1 MRSVSDKGPGV
12 ARLLRP
18 QRPFRL
24 ARGRESTALAALFA
38 VTWLLLAGY
47 ALHALVGLG
56 GRGTDSLFEKWI
68 NDVIV
73 VLAAAA
79 CLWRGLRV
87 RRERLAWLL
96 LSLGMSSWVAGNI
109 WYSLFV
115 IDENPLPIP
124 SIADGLW
131 LGLYP
136 PTYVALALLIGR
148 QVRSFRSSLALDALI
163 GALSAAAIS
172 SAIVLEAVLGS
183 AHRQP
188 LAETATNVAYPIGDM
203 ILLVFV
209 FVSLAFAR
217 WRPERRWGYL
227 GAGLLTFMLTDSL
240 FLVKTEDGT
249 YTVGTFIDAGWLLAA
264 VLVAVAAWQPLPAR
278 AAVAFEGQRVLL
290 APMAFGVTGLGVLV
304 WDHFE
309 RLNGIAIVLA
319 SAATLLVFARL
330 TVTFV
335 EKARML
341 ARSRADATSD
351 PLTGLGNRRK
361 LLDDLPARLVRA
373 SSDVPLLF
381 VLLDLDG
388 FKTYND
394 LYGHPAGDALLAR
407 LGRRLAAAVG
417 PAGAAYRMGGDEFCA
432 LLPADG
438 HDCELGVRRLGQA
451 LTESGERWTIRASSG
466 YALAPLEGATGTDL
480 LRIADSRMYA
490 VKERRLPA
498 SNRALGDVLD
508 RLSDA
513 RDVSLTAHSRAVA
526 DLAEQVAVDLELA
539 VEEIDHIR
547 LAAQLHDIGKLALP
561 DTIGASAAPL
571 SPDDWLLV
579 RRHTLVGA
587 RILSGTSAL
596 VEVARLVRSSHERWD
611 GTGYP
616 DGLGDERIPLG
627 SRIIFCCDAY
637 DAMTRGRPYQRKA
650 TEEEALEELRRCAG
664 SQFDPDVVDA
674 FERVVE
680 LRSDRKEL
688 VAS

>member
-1 MRSVSDKGPGV
+1 MPG
-12 ARLLRP
+12 LR
-18 QRPFRL
+18 RPLRL
-24 ARGRESTALAALFA
+24 ARGREWTAVVGLFA
-38 VTWLLLAGY
+38 LTWVLLAGY

-56 GRGTDSLFEKWI
+56 GPGTDALFDKWI

-73 VLAAAA
+73 VLAAAL

-96 LSLGMSSWVAGNI
+96 LSLGMTSWVAGNI
-109 WYSLFV
+109 WYSIFV
-115 IDENPLPIP
+115 IDRDPLPIP

-136 PTYVALALLIGR
+136 PTYLALALLIGR
-148 QVRSFRSSLALDALI
+148 RVRNFRSSLALDALI
-163 GALSAAAIS
+163 VALSAAAIS

-183 AHRQP
+183 TNRQP
-188 LAETATNVAYPIGDM
+188 LAETATNLAYPIGDM

-209 FVSLAFAR
+209 FASLALAR

-227 GAGLLTFMLTDSL
+227 GAGLVSFMVTDSL
-240 FLVKTEDGT
+240 FLVKTADGT
-249 YTVGTFIDAGWLLAA
+249 YGVGTIIDAGWLLAA

-278 AAVAFEGQRVLL
+278 AAVVFEGPRVLV
-290 APMAFGVTGLGVLV
+290 APMTFGLAGLVVLV
-304 WDHFE
+304 WDHFQH
-309 RLNGIAIVLA
+309 LNSIAIVLA
-319 SAATLLVFARL
+319 AAATSLVFARL
-330 TVTFV
+330 TVTFA

-351 PLTGLGNRRK
+351 SLTGLGNRRK
-361 LLDDLPARLVRA
+361 LLDDLPGRLARA
-373 SSDVPLLF
+373 SAGAPLLV

-407 LGRRLAAAVG
+407 LGRRFAEAVG

-432 LLPADG
+432 LLPADARG
-438 HDCELGVRRLGQA
+438 SEFVARRLGQA
-451 LTESGERWTIRASSG
+451 LSESGERWTIRASG
-466 YALAPLEGATGTDL
+466 GHALAPLEAASGTDL

-498 SNRALGDVLD
+498 SNRVLSDVLD

-526 DLAEQVAVDLELA
+526 DFAELLAIELDLP

-561 DTIGASAAPL
+561 DAISASADPL
-571 SPDDWLLV
+571 SPDDWQLV
-579 RRHTLVGA
+579 RQHTLVGA

-596 VEVARLVRSSHERWD
+596 AEVARLVRSSHERWD

-616 DGLGDERIPLG
+616 DGLAADSIPLG

-637 DAMTRGRPYQRKA
+637 DAMTRGRRYRPKA
-650 TEEEALEELRRCAG
+650 TEQEALAELRRCAG
-664 SQFDPDVVDA
+664 SQFDPFVVDA
-674 FERVVE
+674 FERVLE
-680 LRSDRKEL
+680 DRSEREEL